1 MFNQRRQYQSR
12 ELQVLDSI
20 FQNLEKLYTL
30 LIKVEPENLI
40 LDSGTATLTA
50 GTVTVNTPNIKTG
63 YKIYVSY
70 DIINGTPGSIYASS
84 SDIIDETS
92 FIINSTSVTDTSTI
106 NWYIKI

>member
-70 DIINGTPGSIYASS
+70 NTIDGTPGIIYASS
-84 SDIIDETS
+84 SDIINETS
-92 FIINSTSVTDTSTI
+92 FVINSTSATDTSTI

>member
-50 GTVTVNTPNIKTG
+50 GTVTVNTPNIK
-63 YKIYVSY
+63 YWLFLQ
-70 DIINGTPGSIYASS
+70 IILLQNIQLKNT
-84 SDIIDETS
+84 
-92 FIINSTSVTDTSTI
+92 FIILATLNVKWNSL
-106 NWYIKI
+106 